1 MTKQLI
7 EKNNEVDYSKL
18 RNIIRESR
26 VKTESEILDY
36 LQSIENTSLQERL
49 RFQKIT
55 IALIDELRLISKPD
69 LLSLFISEYNLTSE
83 EGLSLMTLVEAFL
96 RVPDNKTRDQL
107 FIDKV
112 AMKSWSKHL
121 GGSKSSM
128 VNLATI
134 ALSIADKMI
143 AHGHDAIIKNRI
155 KQALE
160 ILSRLTVRFSANN
173 VMKFFAKQFV
183 FAESINAALNSNHS
197 NKNLHSFDMLGEA
210 AWTLEDANKYFL
222 SYRNALIEIGPTYE
236 PSAENGTRAEP
247 PSPASPAKPRR
258 QPSWRLA
265 VWCRWSDHQARAA
278 TAARTLVRERARRVA
293 RAAGGAAVATAAAL
307 PLLLLH
313 RLLALLVADRAL
325 VVQRHREDRRDE
337 RVGRRLVRRRR
348 RVRDAARPRCRREV
362 KHPLVPRGD
371 DLRRYTTSHDGCD
384 AVKKKI

>member
-1 MTKQLI
+1 MKIIEFNVESLSSFRSLATFLI
-7 EKNNEVDYSKL
+7 TKNNAVDYSKL

-36 LQSIENTSLQERL
+36 LQSIENTSLQDRL

-55 IALIDELRLISKPD
+55 IALIDELRFISKPD

-155 KQALE
+155 KAII
-160 ILSRLTVRFSANN
+160 IL
-173 VMKFFAKQFV
+173 
-183 FAESINAALNSNHS
+183 
-197 NKNLHSFDMLGEA
+197 
-210 AWTLEDANKYFL
+210 
-222 SYRNALIEIGPTYE
+222 
-236 PSAENGTRAEP
+236 
-247 PSPASPAKPRR
+247 
-258 QPSWRLA
+258 
-265 VWCRWSDHQARAA
+265 
-278 TAARTLVRERARRVA
+278 
-293 RAAGGAAVATAAAL
+293 
-307 PLLLLH
+307 
-313 RLLALLVADRAL
+313 
-325 VVQRHREDRRDE
+325 
-337 RVGRRLVRRRR
+337 
-348 RVRDAARPRCRREV
+348 
-362 KHPLVPRGD
+362 
-371 DLRRYTTSHDGCD
+371 
-384 AVKKKI
+384 

>member
-160 ILSRLTVRFSANN
+160 ILSRPTVRS
-173 VMKFFAKQFV
+173 V
-183 FAESINAALNSNHS
+183 
-197 NKNLHSFDMLGEA
+197 
-210 AWTLEDANKYFL
+210 
-222 SYRNALIEIGPTYE
+222 SYTHL
-236 PSAENGTRAEP
+236 RAHE
-247 PSPASPAKPRR
+247 
-258 QPSWRLA
+258 
-265 VWCRWSDHQARAA
+265 
-278 TAARTLVRERARRVA
+278 T
-293 RAAGGAAVATAAAL
+293 
-307 PLLLLH
+307 
-313 RLLALLVADRAL
+313 
-325 VVQRHREDRRDE
+325 
-337 RVGRRLVRRRR
+337 
-348 RVRDAARPRCRREV
+348 
-362 KHPLVPRGD
+362 
-371 DLRRYTTSHDGCD
+371 
-384 AVKKKI
+384 